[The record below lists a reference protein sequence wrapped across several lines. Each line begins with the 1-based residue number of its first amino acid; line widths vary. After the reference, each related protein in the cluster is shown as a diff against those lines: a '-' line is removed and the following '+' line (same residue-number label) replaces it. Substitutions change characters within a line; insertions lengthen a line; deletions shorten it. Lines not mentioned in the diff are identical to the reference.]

1 MRGKWRKFSHHFS
14 FEYSGIQSVT
24 LPDMTKGIGKR
35 IVASLSLFI
44 LSTGIMAQ
52 VEAPVTV
59 EAKIEQAQIRA
70 GEVLTVLITATSEPD
85 FKIYAVNDVAEGPIP
100 SEVTVEGDVV
110 DVVGET
116 REPPPTNK
124 FDEGFMTETYYHDGT
139 VTFETDV
146 RIRASLDPGDYTLTA
161 GLLFQACDPTIC
173 FPPTTKTFDLTF
185 TVVQGDARSDR
196 TEIVA
201 ATSRGLPGDDDNID
215 LGDAISAGLGSF
227 LLLSIS
233 MGFLALLTPCVFP
246 MIPITV
252 SFFTKLGETEGK
264 NPLKQSSVYSIGI
277 IITYTVL
284 GLILA
289 ATLGASGANQLASN
303 PWVNLFIAGL
313 FVYFALSLFGM
324 YEIELPASLRQFTLR
339 QEGRG
344 GYVGTLFMALTFT
357 ITSFTCTVQFVGL
370 LLVRAVQGDWLWPF
384 IGMLFFSAA
393 FALPFFF
400 LALFPQYLSKLP
412 KSGGWLNSVKV
423 SMGFL
428 ELAAAFKF
436 FSNTDLVWGWDVFT
450 RPFVLATW
458 VVIVFLTGLYLIG
471 KIRLPHDSELATIG
485 VPRLM
490 LSIVLF
496 SFALYM
502 GRGLFGQPIHG
513 LIDSYLP
520 PATRAESGSLAQQ
533 DSQHDGLKWILDYD
547 EGIAM
552 SEMTGKPMFVNF
564 TGYTCTNCRWM
575 ETTIFVLSDV
585 ISRLENYILIELFTD
600 SGPRRMEYQQME
612 IDRFGTAALPFY
624 VILSP
629 ESEEI
634 ARFPGLTR
642 DTRKFIRFLE
652 KGLTGAQRLTAAN

>member
-85 FKIYAVNDVAEGPIP
+85 FKIYAVNDVAEGPTP

-110 DVVGET
+110 DVVGAT

-124 FDEGFMTETYYHDGT
+124 YDEGFMTETYYHDGT

-185 TVVQGDARSDR
+185 MVVEGPARPDR
-196 TEIVA
+196 SEIVVA
-201 ATSRGLPGDDDNID
+201 KTKSFVLPSDDDNIVLD
-215 LGDAISAGLGSF
+215 NVISAGLGSF

-264 NPLKQSSVYSIGI
+264 NPLKQSLVYSIGI

-303 PWVNLFIAGL
+303 PF
-313 FVYFALSLFGM
+313 
-324 YEIELPASLRQFTLR
+324 
-339 QEGRG
+339 
-344 GYVGTLFMALTFT
+344 
-357 ITSFTCTVQFVGL
+357 
-370 LLVRAVQGDWLWPF
+370 
-384 IGMLFFSAA
+384 
-393 FALPFFF
+393 
-400 LALFPQYLSKLP
+400 
-412 KSGGWLNSVKV
+412 
-423 SMGFL
+423 
-428 ELAAAFKF
+428 
-436 FSNTDLVWGWDVFT
+436 
-450 RPFVLATW
+450 
-458 VVIVFLTGLYLIG
+458 
-471 KIRLPHDSELATIG
+471 
-485 VPRLM
+485 
-490 LSIVLF
+490 
-496 SFALYM
+496 
-502 GRGLFGQPIHG
+502 
-513 LIDSYLP
+513 
-520 PATRAESGSLAQQ
+520 
-533 DSQHDGLKWILDYD
+533 
-547 EGIAM
+547 
-552 SEMTGKPMFVNF
+552 
-564 TGYTCTNCRWM
+564 
-575 ETTIFVLSDV
+575 
-585 ISRLENYILIELFTD
+585 
-600 SGPRRMEYQQME
+600 
-612 IDRFGTAALPFY
+612 
-624 VILSP
+624 
-629 ESEEI
+629 
-634 ARFPGLTR
+634 
-642 DTRKFIRFLE
+642 
-652 KGLTGAQRLTAAN
+652 